1 MAKSLLLALK
11 KLNSAQKYLIFFWLF
26 WVVGGY
32 PLVGEAMSPARYLAV
47 AVAVGISIYLLR
59 ARKPSS
65 QPPSSGS

>member
-1 MAKSLLLALK
+1 MVKSLLLALK
-11 KLNSAQKYLIFFWLF
+11 KLNSAQKYLLFFWLF

-47 AVAVGISIYLLR
+47 AIAVGVAIYLLR
-59 ARKPSS
+59 VRKPSR

>member
-47 AVAVGISIYLLR
+47 AIAVMISIYLLR
-59 ARKPSS
+59 VRKPSS

>member
-1 MAKSLLLALK
+1 MVKSLLLALK
-11 KLNSAQKYLIFFWLF
+11 KLNSAQKYLLFFWLF

-47 AVAVGISIYLLR
+47 AIAVGVATYLLR
-59 ARKPSS
+59 MRKPSR

>member
-1 MAKSLLLALK
+1 MVKSLLLALK

-47 AVAVGISIYLLR
+47 AFAVGVAIYLLR
-59 ARKPSS
+59 VRKPSS

>member
-1 MAKSLLLALK
+1 MVKSLLLALN
-11 KLNSAQKYLIFFWLF
+11 KLNSAQKYLLFFWLC

-47 AVAVGISIYLLR
+47 AIAVGVAIYLLR
-59 ARKPSS
+59 VRKPSS

>member
-11 KLNSAQKYLIFFWLF
+11 KLNSAQKYLVFFWLF

-47 AVAVGISIYLLR
+47 AIAVGVAIYLLR
-59 ARKPSS
+59 VRKPSS

>member
-1 MAKSLLLALK
+1 MLRSLLLALK
-11 KLNSAQKYLIFFWLF
+11 KLNSAQKYLLFFWLF

-47 AVAVGISIYLLR
+47 AIAVGVAIYLLR
-59 ARKPSS
+59 VRKPSS

>member
-11 KLNSAQKYLIFFWLF
+11 KLNSAQKYLLFFWLF

-47 AVAVGISIYLLR
+47 AIAVGVAIYLLR
-59 ARKPSS
+59 VRKPSS

>member
-1 MAKSLLLALK
+1 MVRSLLLALK
-11 KLNSAQKYLIFFWLF
+11 KLNSAQKYLLFFWLF

-47 AVAVGISIYLLR
+47 AIAVGVAVYLLR
-59 ARKPSS
+59 VRKPSS

>member
-11 KLNSAQKYLIFFWLF
+11 KLNSAQKYLLFFWFF

-47 AVAVGISIYLLR
+47 AIAVGVAIYLLR
-59 ARKPSS
+59 VRKSSS

>member
-1 MAKSLLLALK
+1 MVRSLLLALK
-11 KLNSAQKYLIFFWLF
+11 KLNSAQKYLLFFWLF

-47 AVAVGISIYLLR
+47 AIAVGVAIYLLR
-59 ARKPSS
+59 VRKPSS

>member
-1 MAKSLLLALK
+1 MVKSLLLALK

-47 AVAVGISIYLLR
+47 ALAVGVAIYLLR
-59 ARKPSS
+59 VRKPSS

>member
-1 MAKSLLLALK
+1 MVKSLLLALK
-11 KLNSAQKYLIFFWLF
+11 KLNSAQKYLLFFWLF

-47 AVAVGISIYLLR
+47 AIAVGVAIYLLR
-59 ARKPSS
+59 VRKPSS

>member
-59 ARKPSS
+59 VRKPSS

>member
-1 MAKSLLLALK
+1 MVKSLLLALK

-47 AVAVGISIYLLR
+47 AIAVGIAIYLLR
-59 ARKPSS
+59 ERKPSS

>member
-1 MAKSLLLALK
+1 MAKSLLSALK

-26 WVVGGY
+26 WVLGGY

-47 AVAVGISIYLLR
+47 AIAVGVAIYLLR
-59 ARKPSS
+59 VRKSSS